1 MTGPDTVLVDA
12 HSATNGRSITSSR
25 DLHFVEPINCTHS
38 EMVKFPHRKDS
49 YYMTVAGHLKKIEEG
64 IQRGKNGTVL
74 LLTYEKEMGVDQ
86 YQEEFATH

>member
-1 MTGPDTVLVDA
+1 
-12 HSATNGRSITSSR
+12 
-25 DLHFVEPINCTHS
+25 
-38 EMVKFPHRKDS
+38 MVKFPHRKDS